1 MKVALKLRLQ
11 MYQILT
17 KDDEVCIP
25 ILSSIL
31 LAVLHKVFQPIDCE
45 PVLHFH
51 IPCMHII
58 CSKAEIIDP

>member
-31 LAVLHKVFQPIDCE
+31 LAVLGYILC
-45 PVLHFH
+45 VLSLREASHSVNSWALYWCYV
-51 IPCMHII
+51 PL
-58 CSKAEIIDP
+58 

>member
-25 ILSSIL
+25 ILSSIR
-31 LAVLHKVFQPIDCE
+31 LAVLGYCVF
-45 PVLHFH
+45 
-51 IPCMHII
+51 
-58 CSKAEIIDP
+58 